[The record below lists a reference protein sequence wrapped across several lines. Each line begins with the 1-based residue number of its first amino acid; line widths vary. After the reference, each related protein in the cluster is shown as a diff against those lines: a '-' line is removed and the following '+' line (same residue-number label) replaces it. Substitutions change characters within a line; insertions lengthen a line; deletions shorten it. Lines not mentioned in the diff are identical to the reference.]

1 MLSLSSLLTR
11 LTREEDIVTQDK
23 THRRSRARRFML
35 FGALPLLAAGLFFVP
50 RAIAFGPFRCCH
62 GHGAQSTDDVR
73 EHMLHRADFIL
84 DKLDATDDQRAKV
97 EAIVDKAAPELF
109 KLSTHGTKVRRQI
122 QTALAA
128 ATIDRAAVD
137 RARVELDALASQATD
152 LGMNTLVAMAE
163 VLTPAQRKKV
173 AAHFDRHH
181 R

>member
-11 LTREEDIVTQDK
+11 LTREEEIVTKDK

-35 FGALPLLAAGLFFVP
+35 FGGLPLLAAGLFFVP
-50 RAIAFGPFRCCH
+50 RALAFGPWH
-62 GHGAQSTDDVR
+62 GRHGAHTSEDVR
-73 EHMLHRADFIL
+73 EHMLRRADFIL
-84 DKLDATDDQRAKV
+84 DRLDATDEQRDKV
-97 EAIVDKAAPELF
+97 DAIVDKAAPELF
-109 KLSTHGTKVRRQI
+109 KLAKAGKNVRQQI

-128 ATIDRAAVD
+128 PAIDKAAVD
-137 RARVELDALASQATD
+137 KARVELDALASQATE

-173 AAHFDRHH
+173 AEHFDSHH